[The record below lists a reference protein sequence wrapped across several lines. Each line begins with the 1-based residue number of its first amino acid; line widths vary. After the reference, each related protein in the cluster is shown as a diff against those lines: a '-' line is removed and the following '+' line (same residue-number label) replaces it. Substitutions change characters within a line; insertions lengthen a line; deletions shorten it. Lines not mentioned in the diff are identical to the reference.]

1 MTNFVLKERLY
12 WQPLPTSTSE
22 TGPLFDT
29 DSDVPF
35 GSAKDFT
42 ILYNDWPYGMSPG
55 ITHLVI
61 WLKTRVAVEGKEGY
75 LTAQSRDLIDGFVK
89 RTFVDRVQNDAR
101 ADDKVMWFKNWVG
114 LQSVRGV
121 EHVHVLV
128 RSVPQSILD
137 EWTAPSGLH
146 EH

>member
-1 MTNFVLKERLY
+1 MTHFVLRERLH

-35 GSAKDFT
+35 GSANDFS
-42 ILYNDWPYGMSPG
+42 ILYNDWPYGISPG

-75 LTAQSRDLIDGFVK
+75 LTAESRDLIDEFVK
-89 RTFVDRVQNDAR
+89 RTFVDRVQ
-101 ADDKVMWFKNWVG
+101 DDGSAEDNVMWFKNWVG

-128 RSVPQSILD
+128 RSVSQSILD
-137 EWTAPSGLH
+137 EWTAPKGLNGH
-146 EH
+146 

>member
-12 WQPLPTSTSE
+12 WQPLHTSTTE

-75 LTAQSRDLIDGFVK
+75 LTAESRDLIDEFVN
-89 RTFVDRVQNDAR
+89 RTFVDRVQ
-101 ADDKVMWFKNWVG
+101 DDGSASHKVMWFKNWVG

-128 RSVPQSILD
+128 RNVSQSILN
-137 EWTAPSGLH
+137 EWTVHKGGR
-146 EH
+146 